1 MAVATVQL
9 GPGRSQTGVPSDDGR
24 WDQVEAKM
32 RELGYR
38 PDALI
43 EVLHTAQETFGYLD
57 PEVLSY
63 VGDRLGVPPSKA
75 YGVATFYSYFTLEP
89 VARHSCVVCTG
100 TACYLDG
107 AGALLGAVSGVLAAR
122 GKEAVPDRWLSLEEV
137 RCLGPCSM
145 APVAVVDGAVHGKLS
160 PEQLASLVES
170 L

>member
-1 MAVATVQL
+1 
-9 GPGRSQTGVPSDDGR
+9 
-24 WDQVEAKM
+24 M

-43 EVLHTAQETFGYLD
+43 EVLHTAQEAFGYLD
-57 PEVLSY
+57 AQALAY
-63 VGDRLGVPPSKA
+63 VGDRLGVPQSKA

-89 VARHSCVVCTG
+89 EASHSCVVCTG

-107 AGALLGAVSGVLAAR
+107 AGALVSAVAGLLAAR
-122 GKEAVPDRWLSLEEV
+122 GQEAAPDRWLSLEEV

-145 APVAVVDGAVHGKLS
+145 APVAVVDHEVHGKLTPPGLVS
-160 PEQLASLVES
+160 VVES